1 MMNNKQL
8 THKTIVIF
16 IATVWIVNGLF
27 CNVLYLVP
35 RHQNIVERIIGHTH
49 AELLTKA
56 IGMAEIL
63 MAVWILSRIKSRV
76 NAMLQIIIILIMN
89 GIEFILAPDL
99 LLWGRANIIFA
110 FLFIVFIHYNEF
122 RMNKQQ
128 N

>member
-1 MMNNKQL
+1 M
-8 THKTIVIF
+8 
-16 IATVWIVNGLF
+16 
-27 CNVLYLVP
+27 P